1 MKLKKLLTILNRI
14 VLRTKINNTNFEKL
28 KSLNKIKND
37 KFNYDIAIDSKNYN
51 TKEKVEMRMLA
62 ILINSG
68 LLKNF
73 DFKDYK
79 NSKYDNIINYLI
91 DNGYINEIQG
101 KNIIKFYLNEY
112 KLGLNLLNLS
122 YISNSQLEEALS
134 MQEKTGKTIGEIL
147 VRNGSITEELLTD
160 AIVQRTKLY
169 L

>member
-68 LLKNF
+68 LVKNF
-73 DFKDYK
+73 NFKDYK

>member
-68 LLKNF
+68 LVKNF

-91 DNGYINEIQG
+91 DNEYINEIQG